1 MTDKKIPN
9 PYVILNKVKE
19 LLEEKKIE
27 CKVKIG
33 FVDGDLISGLME
45 DMIVIS
51 PVGDYLES
59 QGLSPASQV
68 DNPEFSYNIHLLL
81 KSDAGDKAINK
92 FFDMREEII
101 KILYSQE
108 LVSLGTKIMSQSI
121 RTTFNN
127 QISESVMYD
136 IWIATFEVT
145 AKIRK

>member
-1 MTDKKIPN
+1 MDEKKIPN
-9 PYVILNKVKE
+9 PYKILNKVKE
-19 LLEEKKIE
+19 LLEKKFEYKIE
-27 CKVKIG
+27 IG
-33 FVDGDLISGLME
+33 FVDTDLLSGLME
-45 DMIVIS
+45 DKIIIS

-59 QGLSPASQV
+59 QGLSPAIQV
-68 DNPEFSYNIHLLL
+68 DNPEFSYNVHLLL
-81 KSDAGDKAINK
+81 KSDVGDEPINK

-136 IWIATFEVT
+136 IWSVTFEVT
-145 AKIRK
+145 ARIRK